1 MTTLKYSLDEF
12 VHDMEDLLKHQ
23 PNNQKI
29 FDTGSGWL
37 AKLTRNPDNIPVEYR
52 APLGAGPRANHGSY
66 LLYQGD
72 SGLQVTAV
80 VWGPGDHIGPHD
92 HHTWGMIGVLE
103 NTLTETRFR
112 RVDDRTKEGFAR
124 LEQDRRA
131 QVTPGEITL
140 LVPDVDEIH
149 QMDNFTDRPTVEIHV
164 YGHDLRGLDRRRYN
178 LETGEVI
185 TLPPGAASTARS

>member
-12 VHDMEDLLKHQ
+12 VHDMEDLLTSQ
-23 PNNQKI
+23 TDDQKI
-29 FDTGSGWL
+29 FDIGSDWL
-37 AKLTRNPDNIPVEYR
+37 AKLTRNPENVPAQYR
-52 APLGAGPRANHGSY
+52 VPLGTGPRANHGSY

-92 HHTWGMIGVLE
+92 HHTWGMIGILE
-103 NTLTETRFR
+103 NTLTETRYQ
-112 RVDDRTKEGFAR
+112 RVDDRSKEGFAR
-124 LEQDRRA
+124 LEQDRKA
-131 QVTPGEITL
+131 QFTPGEITL

-164 YGHDLRGLDRRRYN
+164 YGKDLRGLDRCRYN
-178 LETGEVI
+178 LETGEI
-185 TLPPGAASTARS
+185 TTFATTKWDNC